1 MLLIFS
7 GIDQN
12 DSENEAS
19 INQETTV
26 RGKSYRH
33 PCYDTGIGW
42 SRNLATIP
50 AIDTFDATSFL
61 QNYCGWSEER
71 LRITIMDNGYKLN
84 CSCHINDVTM
94 AMLDEDVFYV
104 KGKCV
109 PETRQSSEPSIQWIL
124 VKRSGHIFSAEC
136 TSVAGDGS
144 CKQDVALL
152 FDIID
157 HVISMEDRSSNGVT
171 DTAAS
176 YWDKRRK
183 VCRVVPVYYLDIRK
197 KWQ

>member
-12 DSENEAS
+12 DSEKEAS
-19 INQETTV
+19 INQEKTV

-33 PCYDTGIGW
+33 PCYDTGICW

-71 LRITIMDNGYKLN
+71 LRIRILDNGYKLN

-109 PETRQSSEPSIQWIL
+109 PETRQSSEPSIQ
-124 VKRSGHIFSAEC
+124 
-136 TSVAGDGS
+136 
-144 CKQDVALL
+144 
-152 FDIID
+152 
-157 HVISMEDRSSNGVT
+157 
-171 DTAAS
+171 
-176 YWDKRRK
+176 
-183 VCRVVPVYYLDIRK
+183 
-197 KWQ
+197 